1 MLKKNNKLIY
11 ENVYNNS
18 FVDNIEE
25 YIMLGLRKIRGIS
38 LEDFNTRFDS
48 SFLSVFGEVVNK
60 YKKNGLMD
68 VVDKMVFITNEGMIL
83 MNLIL
88 KDFMGKL

>member
-1 MLKKNNKLIY
+1 
-11 ENVYNNS
+11 
-18 FVDNIEE
+18 
-25 YIMLGLRKIRGIS
+25 MLGLRKIRGIS